1 MIYSD
6 ITITKKGSALLAK
19 LQANGATTNIKY
31 IALGAGTDKLTDE
44 SIQLTDQRQTFQIES
59 AKQSDKDASKVEIKV
74 SPNNIGLEIGY
85 TIREMGVYA
94 EDPENGDI
102 LYGVINTEDNAQE
115 YDSFPSYNS
124 ESDYK
129 EIIFYM
135 QLLVANAEN
144 VTFDVSPESLRA
156 QVEKNTQ
163 SIKNLQ
169 NGACTGIQPSNL
181 LSLSVEPGDQKLY
194 VKFTAPGD
202 TLVENPQTSSAQ
214 TICTVKGVRIIIK
227 EGVNPIA
234 NETDGT
240 IIANIE
246 GDDMATY
253 KTSAYEIAGLT
264 NGSYYTVAVM
274 PYSDYGVFNRN
285 VANQYAAR
293 PSSLLIYGF
302 EQDFTNKD
310 PEATITYTDDN
321 AAYSPFTLNSDG
333 TMNLGSWGEF
343 PLLVENLPYMV
354 RADGTADYQ
363 LNPNDYTKKLDGT
376 ASDVA
381 NASYDGGAFSW
392 LKKIYMKETYASD
405 GNSRHVQFAFSNG
418 DPRTA
423 DFEPIGFI
431 KGGQELEG
439 VWLPMFYMDANG
451 KTISGTQPVYGKTAD
466 QERTILQNFSANAV
480 HLGGGLL
487 NVLRDL
493 MYMFAKSTDTQTH
506 YGEGC
511 MSAYN
516 SNGSPTYGVKA
527 NAVVGGG
534 QFYGTK
540 GGTTLNKAFHSI
552 VIQSFQQLLRDP
564 QTLLSSGTLLVSKD
578 YDVYSLTGSGY
589 TNTGKTFASSS
600 AWRYP
605 SKLQLIPGYGS
616 FPVDDNGGTSSTGLC
631 DGVYFNASGV
641 RVAFHLGDC
650 SRDVIVGAGCVNLDC
665 GASRAGWDGG
675 VGELLLPSVG
685 YAPAA

>member
-1 MIYSD
+1 MAER
-6 ITITKKGSALLAK
+6 TIE
-19 LQANGATTNIKY
+19 
-31 IALGAGTDKLTDE
+31 IADKPTLDAVKVKTDE
-44 SIQLTDQRQTFQIES
+44 I
-59 AKQSDKDASKVEIKV
+59 ASSVQALAEGG
-74 SPNNIGLEIGY
+74 SGGL
-85 TIREMGVYA
+85 A
-94 EDPENGDI
+94 
-102 LYGVINTEDNAQE
+102 
-115 YDSFPSYNS
+115 
-124 ESDYK
+124 
-129 EIIFYM
+129 
-135 QLLVANAEN
+135 
-144 VTFDVSPESLRA
+144 
-156 QVEKNTQ
+156 
-163 SIKNLQ
+163 
-169 NGACTGIQPSNL
+169 PSNL

-194 VKFTAPGD
+194 VKFVAPGD
-202 TLVENPQTSSAQ
+202 TLVENPQTNAAQ

-227 EGVNPIA
+227 EGVSAIA

-240 IIANIE
+240 IITNIE

-253 KTSAYEIAGLT
+253 KTSAYEIVGLT

-285 VANQYAAR
+285 TANQYAAM
-293 PSSLLIYGF
+293 PSEVLVYGF
-302 EQDFTNKD
+302 NQNFSNKD
-310 PEATITYTDDN
+310 PESTITYTDAN
-321 AAYSPFTLNSDG
+321 ATYTPFSLNSDG
-333 TMNLGSWGEF
+333 TMNLGSWGDFE
-343 PLLVENLPYMV
+343 LLRKNLPYMV

-363 LNPNDYTKKLDGT
+363 LNPDDYTKKLDGT
-376 ASDVA
+376 ASDVG
-381 NASYDGGAFSW
+381 NASYAGGAFSW
-392 LKKIYMKETYASD
+392 IEKIYMKETYASD
-405 GNSRHVQFAFSNG
+405 GNSRHVQFAFSNQ
-418 DPRTA
+418 DPRTL
-423 DFEPIGFI
+423 DFEPIGFV

-451 KTISGTQPVYGKTAD
+451 KTISGTQPVHSKTAD
-466 QERTILQNFSANAV
+466 QERSIIQNFSANAV

-506 YGEGC
+506 FGEGC
-511 MSAYN
+511 MSAYVN
-516 SNGSPTYGVKA
+516 SSPYYGVKA

-589 TNTGKTFASSS
+589 TNTGKTFATSS

-616 FPVDDNGGTSSTGLC
+616 FPVDDNAGTSSTGLC

-641 RVAFHLGDC
+641 RVARRLGYCNDGVT
-650 SRDVIVGAGCVNLDC
+650 DGAGCVYLA
-665 GASRAGWDGG
+665 GEASSADWRCG
-675 VGELLLPSVG
+675 VGVLLLPSVG
-685 YAPAA
+685 YAPVA

>member
-1 MIYSD
+1 MAKV
-6 ITITKKGSALLAK
+6 TIEIADKPTLDAVKATADEIASSVQALAEGGSGGLA
-19 LQANGATTNIKY
+19 
-31 IALGAGTDKLTDE
+31 
-44 SIQLTDQRQTFQIES
+44 
-59 AKQSDKDASKVEIKV
+59 
-74 SPNNIGLEIGY
+74 
-85 TIREMGVYA
+85 
-94 EDPENGDI
+94 
-102 LYGVINTEDNAQE
+102 
-115 YDSFPSYNS
+115 
-124 ESDYK
+124 
-129 EIIFYM
+129 
-135 QLLVANAEN
+135 
-144 VTFDVSPESLRA
+144 
-156 QVEKNTQ
+156 
-163 SIKNLQ
+163 
-169 NGACTGIQPSNL
+169 PSNL
-181 LSLSVEPGDQKLY
+181 LSLSVAPGDQKLY

-202 TLVENPQTSSAQ
+202 TLVENPQTSAAQ
-214 TICTVKGVRIIIK
+214 TICTIKGVRIIIK
-227 EGVNPIA
+227 EGVNAIA

-253 KTSAYEIAGLT
+253 KTTAYEIAGLT

-285 VANQYAAR
+285 TANQYAAM
-293 PSSLLIYGF
+293 PSEVLIYGF
-302 EQDFTNKD
+302 NQDFSNKD
-310 PEATITYTDDN
+310 PESTITYTDAN
-321 AAYSPFTLNSDG
+321 ATYTPFSLNSDG
-333 TMNLGSWGEF
+333 TMNLGSWGDFE
-343 PLLVENLPYMV
+343 LLKKNLPYMV

-363 LNPNDYTKKLDGT
+363 LNPDDYTKKLDGT
-376 ASDVA
+376 ASDVG
-381 NASYDGGAFSW
+381 NASYAGGAFSW
-392 LKKIYMKETYASD
+392 IEKIYMKETYASD

-516 SNGSPTYGVKA
+516 SSASPTYGVKA

-589 TNTGKTFASSS
+589 TNTGKTFATSS

-631 DGVYFNASGV
+631 DGVYFTASGV
-641 RVAFHLGDC
+641 RVALRLGSCADGVLGGAGYVHLGDE
-650 SRDVIVGAGCVNLDC
+650 
-665 GASRAGWDGG
+665 ASSAYWAYG

>member
-1 MIYSD
+1 MAKV
-6 ITITKKGSALLAK
+6 TIEVADKPTLDEVRDKVFEIAEGGS
-19 LQANGATTNIKY
+19 GSGGGGG
-31 IALGAGTDKLTDE
+31 IA
-44 SIQLTDQRQTFQIES
+44 
-59 AKQSDKDASKVEIKV
+59 
-74 SPNNIGLEIGY
+74 
-85 TIREMGVYA
+85 
-94 EDPENGDI
+94 
-102 LYGVINTEDNAQE
+102 
-115 YDSFPSYNS
+115 
-124 ESDYK
+124 
-129 EIIFYM
+129 
-135 QLLVANAEN
+135 
-144 VTFDVSPESLRA
+144 
-156 QVEKNTQ
+156 
-163 SIKNLQ
+163 
-169 NGACTGIQPSNL
+169 PSNL
-181 LSLSVEPGDQKLY
+181 LSLSVAVEDGKIS

-202 TLVENPQTSSAQ
+202 TKVENPDTGASQTVC
-214 TICTVKGVRIIIK
+214 TIKGVRILYK
-227 EGVNPIA
+227 EGISRIQ
-234 NETDGT
+234 NEQDGT
-240 IIANIE
+240 FVVDLE
-246 GDDMATY
+246 GDDMAAY
-253 KTSAYEIAGLT
+253 QTSSYVIDGLT
-264 NGSYYTVAVM
+264 NDTYYTVAVM

-302 EQDFTNKD
+302 EQDFTIKD

-333 TMNLGSWGEF
+333 TMNIGSWGEF

-381 NASYDGGAFSW
+381 NASYAGGAFSW
-392 LKKIYMKETYASD
+392 IKKIYMKETYARD

-439 VWLPMFYMDANG
+439 VWLPMFYMDGNG
-451 KTISGTQPVYGKTAD
+451 KTISGTQPVHSKTAD
-466 QERTILQNFSANAV
+466 QERSIIQSFSANAV
-480 HLGGGLL
+480 HLGGGLM

-493 MYMFAKSTDTQTH
+493 MYMFAKSTDTQAH

-511 MSAYN
+511 MSAYVN
-516 SNGSPTYGVKA
+516 SSPYYGVKA

-578 YDVYSLTGSGY
+578 YDVYNLTGSGY

-631 DGVYFNASGV
+631 DGVYFNAIGV
-641 RVAFHLGDC
+641 RVAHRLGACDGGVAGGAGGVNLGDGG
-650 SRDVIVGAGCVNLDC
+650 SI
-665 GASRAGWDGG
+665 AGWGCG

>member
-1 MIYSD
+1 MAKV
-6 ITITKKGSALLAK
+6 TIEVADKPTLDEVREKVFEIAEGGS
-19 LQANGATTNIKY
+19 GIGGGGG
-31 IALGAGTDKLTDE
+31 IA
-44 SIQLTDQRQTFQIES
+44 
-59 AKQSDKDASKVEIKV
+59 
-74 SPNNIGLEIGY
+74 
-85 TIREMGVYA
+85 
-94 EDPENGDI
+94 
-102 LYGVINTEDNAQE
+102 
-115 YDSFPSYNS
+115 
-124 ESDYK
+124 
-129 EIIFYM
+129 
-135 QLLVANAEN
+135 
-144 VTFDVSPESLRA
+144 
-156 QVEKNTQ
+156 
-163 SIKNLQ
+163 
-169 NGACTGIQPSNL
+169 PSNL
-181 LSLSVEPGDQKLY
+181 LSLSVKGGDGKIS

-202 TLVENPQTSSAQ
+202 TKVENPDTGASQTVC
-214 TICTVKGVRIIIK
+214 TIEGVRILYK
-227 EGVNPIA
+227 EGISRIQ
-234 NETDGT
+234 NEQDGT
-240 IIANIE
+240 FVVDLE
-246 GDDMATY
+246 GDDMAAY
-253 KTSAYEIAGLT
+253 QTSSYVIDGLT
-264 NGSYYTVAVM
+264 NDTYYTVAVM

-285 VANQYAAR
+285 VANQYTEK

-302 EQDFTNKD
+302 EQDFTIKD

-354 RADGTADYQ
+354 KADGTADYQ

-381 NASYDGGAFSW
+381 NASYAGGAFSW
-392 LKKIYMKETYASD
+392 IKKIYMKETYASD

-466 QERTILQNFSANAV
+466 KERTILQNFSANAV

-516 SNGSPTYGVKA
+516 SSASPTYGVKA

-641 RVAFHLGDC
+641 RVARRLGTC
-650 SRDVIVGAGCVNLDC
+650 NNGVIDGAGYVNLNNE
-665 GASRAGWDGG
+665 ASNANWNYG
-675 VGELLLPSVG
+675 VGDTSIKTLYISQCYRISFTPLTVEIPFIRHYWLGEWKLTDTDHYVKRSHLHSGGIEEYVQISV
-685 YAPAA
+685 

>member
-1 MIYSD
+1 M
-6 ITITKKGSALLAK
+6 
-19 LQANGATTNIKY
+19 
-31 IALGAGTDKLTDE
+31 
-44 SIQLTDQRQTFQIES
+44 QRT
-59 AKQSDKDASKVEIKV
+59 IKV
-74 SPNNIGLEIGY
+74 ADKPTLDAVKATADEIASSVQALAEGGSGGL
-85 TIREMGVYA
+85 A
-94 EDPENGDI
+94 
-102 LYGVINTEDNAQE
+102 
-115 YDSFPSYNS
+115 
-124 ESDYK
+124 
-129 EIIFYM
+129 
-135 QLLVANAEN
+135 
-144 VTFDVSPESLRA
+144 
-156 QVEKNTQ
+156 
-163 SIKNLQ
+163 
-169 NGACTGIQPSNL
+169 PSNL
-181 LSLSVEPGDQKLY
+181 LSLSVAPGDQKLY

-202 TLVENPQTSSAQ
+202 TLVKNPQTSAAQ
-214 TICTVKGVRIIIK
+214 TICTIKGVRIIIK
-227 EGVNPIA
+227 EGVNAIA

-253 KTSAYEIAGLT
+253 KTTAYEITGLT

-285 VANQYAAR
+285 TANQYAAM
-293 PSSLLIYGF
+293 PSEVLIYGF
-302 EQDFTNKD
+302 NQDFSNKD
-310 PEATITYTDDN
+310 PESTIMYTDANATYT
-321 AAYSPFTLNSDG
+321 PFSLNSDG

-381 NASYDGGAFSW
+381 NARYAGGAFSW
-392 LKKIYMKETYASD
+392 IKKIYMKETYASD

-439 VWLPMFYMDANG
+439 IWLPMFYMDGNG
-451 KTISGTQPVYGKTAD
+451 KTISGTQPVHSKTAD
-466 QERTILQNFSANAV
+466 QERSIIQSFSANAV

-511 MSAYN
+511 MSAYVN
-516 SNGSPTYGVKA
+516 SSPLYGVKA

-641 RVAFHLGDC
+641 RVALRLGSCDYGVA
-650 SRDVIVGAGCVNLDC
+650 DGAGCVNLSDE
-665 GASRAGWDGG
+665 ASAADWSCG